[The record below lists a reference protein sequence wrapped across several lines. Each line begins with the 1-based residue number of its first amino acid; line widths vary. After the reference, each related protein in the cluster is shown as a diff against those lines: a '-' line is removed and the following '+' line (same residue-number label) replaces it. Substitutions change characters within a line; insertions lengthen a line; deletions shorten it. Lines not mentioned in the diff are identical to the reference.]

1 MQFLH
6 LLDSSREVRAIYS
19 FFFVFLFCVC
29 IQEHS
34 GKVSDTSEIIIEVHS
49 SHTGQRRIEPA
60 TLNGFNTV
68 Y

>member
-1 MQFLH
+1 VKYAPSIL
-6 LLDSSREVRAIYS
+6 S
-19 FFFVFLFCVC
+19 FSFSFFLFCVC

-34 GKVSDTSEIIIEVHS
+34 GKVFDTSEIIIEVHS